1 MPRLHRQDKESDRGR
16 YTINTRRQEGKKS
29 NRGASHPGTERI
41 SGACT
46 GRRQP
51 DRSVSYVP

>member
-46 GRRQP
+46 GRR
-51 DRSVSYVP
+51 